1 MSEQTRMS
9 KYKDLRN
16 NIADNTFWNE
26 IVIIERTYAEN
37 NEKGDCNEQ

>member
-16 NIADNTFWNE
+16 NIDDTSYVPPSLE
-26 IVIIERTYAEN
+26 VITMFFRT
-37 NEKGDCNEQ
+37 